1 MTNKYTVAVVG
12 AGSISQAHMNGY
24 NINDK
29 DISVEAVVDPVENA
43 RKIFMD
49 QYDIKKSY
57 SSMEELF
64 QDFIPDIV
72 SICTWHA
79 LHHEQTIEAAKAGVK
94 AIICEKP
101 MSIGSGPAQSMLDAC
116 KENNVKLVISHQ
128 RRFTPGWEKAKE
140 LVESGLIGSP
150 LFVELKALEGLL
162 NWATHNIDGSRY
174 IIGDPETDWVFGSV
188 ERTTNKF
195 ERDTRIEDSCMG
207 LIQYKNGIQSF
218 VQSDLAQYDYESQW
232 KTNHPIFIRGE
243 IGALDITEY
252 EVKFLGG
259 NNSGWETIPADIP
272 KEKIDPI
279 GGDTN
284 GKLVKE
290 LVDWL
295 NGGKNHRCSGDKAK
309 QTLDIMMSIYQSA
322 RINEKVYFPV
332 NEDAYPLDL
341 MFNEGKIPLKEP
353 ERYDIRG
360 FLDRSDIDEEDYN
373 RLKKQGMPHHQIMQ
387 KVKRL

>member
-1 MTNKYTVAVVG
+1 ML
-12 AGSISQAHMNGY
+12 
-24 NINDK
+24 
-29 DISVEAVVDPVENA
+29 EVDE
-43 RKIFMD
+43 
-49 QYDIKKSY
+49 
-57 SSMEELF
+57 
-64 QDFIPDIV
+64 
-72 SICTWHA
+72 
-79 LHHEQTIEAAKAGVK
+79 
-94 AIICEKP
+94 
-101 MSIGSGPAQSMLDAC
+101 
-116 KENNVKLVISHQ
+116 
-128 RRFTPGWEKAKE
+128 
-140 LVESGLIGSP
+140 
-150 LFVELKALEGLL
+150 
-162 NWATHNIDGSRY
+162 
-174 IIGDPETDWVFGSV
+174 
-188 ERTTNKF
+188 
-195 ERDTRIEDSCMG
+195 G

-341 MFNEGKIPLKEP
+341 MFNEGKIPLKEH